1 MTTEDQQEAR
11 QATQP
16 DEKQRAVL
24 KLIKGNATAE
34 EIAAIVAVLGAM
46 RGNTDEPSTPPTP
59 AWSAN
64 HRKARETFRH
74 GRGGWR
80 SSGLPR

>member
-1 MTTEDQQEAR
+1 VTQRENQED
-11 QATQP
+11 
-16 DEKQRAVL
+16 DEQRPFL
-24 KLIKGNATAE
+24 KVISGNATAE

-46 RGNTDEPSTPPTP
+46 SGDTQEPSKPPTP